1 MEPGLLNVVTLT
13 LSAFPVTGSSAS
25 FVTKGG
31 KYYVC
36 LANTRQFSVAIISSY
51 YVNSK
56 EITAPSFLSIADKE
70 SALNLKL

>member
-1 MEPGLLNVVTLT
+1 MST
-13 LSAFPVTGSSAS
+13 LSAFPVTGSASSAS
-25 FVTKGG
+25 FVAKGG

-56 EITAPSFLSIADKE
+56 EITAPIFLSIADKE